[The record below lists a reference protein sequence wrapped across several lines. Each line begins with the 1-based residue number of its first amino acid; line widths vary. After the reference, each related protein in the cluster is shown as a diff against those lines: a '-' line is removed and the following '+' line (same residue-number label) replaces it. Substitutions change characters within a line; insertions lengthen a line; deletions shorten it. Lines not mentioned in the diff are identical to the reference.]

1 MTTGEKLAALR
12 KKKGITQEH
21 LAELLQVSRQSVS
34 RWEMDV
40 AFPETEK
47 LIKLAR
53 LLECS
58 IDFLLN
64 ENLEEDA
71 GDRRTPPEISPESAA
86 RFIREC
92 VYFFLATSA
101 EGRPRLR
108 PMGMIHADDR
118 ALYLVTDK
126 RKSVYGDLTG
136 NPLVELAS
144 YNLYTR
150 QWIRISGR
158 VRAEASREVQEAM
171 LEMYPMIRQEYIRQD
186 DMFFVIFRLD
196 VEAVSIN

>member
-1 MTTGEKLAALR
+1 
-12 KKKGITQEH
+12 
-21 LAELLQVSRQSVS
+21 
-34 RWEMDV
+34 
-40 AFPETEK
+40 
-47 LIKLAR
+47 
-53 LLECS
+53 
-58 IDFLLN
+58 
-64 ENLEEDA
+64 
-71 GDRRTPPEISPESAA
+71 
-86 RFIREC
+86 
-92 VYFFLATSA
+92 
-101 EGRPRLR
+101 
-108 PMGMIHADDR
+108 MIHADDR

>member
-1 MTTGEKLAALR
+1 
-12 KKKGITQEH
+12 
-21 LAELLQVSRQSVS
+21 
-34 RWEMDV
+34 
-40 AFPETEK
+40 
-47 LIKLAR
+47 
-53 LLECS
+53 
-58 IDFLLN
+58 
-64 ENLEEDA
+64 
-71 GDRRTPPEISPESAA
+71 
-86 RFIREC
+86 
-92 VYFFLATSA
+92 
-101 EGRPRLR
+101 
-108 PMGMIHADDR
+108 MIHADDR

-126 RKSVYGDLTG
+126 RKSVYGDLAG

>member
-12 KKKGITQEH
+12 KKKGITQEQ
-21 LAELLQVSRQSVS
+21 LAEILQVSRQSVS
-34 RWEMDV
+34 RWEMDA

-47 LIKLAR
+47 LVKLGK
-53 LLECS
+53 LLGCS
-58 IDFLLN
+58 IDFLLD
-64 ENLEEDA
+64 ESQEDLLDREPPGEVTPEECF
-71 GDRRTPPEISPESAA
+71 

-92 VYFFLATSA
+92 GYFFLATSVD
-101 EGRPRLR
+101 GRPRLR
-108 PMGMIHADDR
+108 PMGMIYSNDK

-126 RKSVYGDLTG
+126 RKSVYTDLTE

-158 VRAEASREVQEAM
+158 VKADSSLDVQKAM
-171 LEMYPMIRQEYIRQD
+171 LELYPMIRQEYIHQD

-196 VEAVSIN
+196 MENVSIN

>member
-1 MTTGEKLAALR
+1 
-12 KKKGITQEH
+12 
-21 LAELLQVSRQSVS
+21 
-34 RWEMDV
+34 
-40 AFPETEK
+40 
-47 LIKLAR
+47 
-53 LLECS
+53 
-58 IDFLLN
+58 
-64 ENLEEDA
+64 
-71 GDRRTPPEISPESAA
+71 
-86 RFIREC
+86 
-92 VYFFLATSA
+92 
-101 EGRPRLR
+101 
-108 PMGMIHADDR
+108 MGMIHADDR

-126 RKSVYGDLTG
+126 RKSVYGDLAG

>member
-12 KKKGITQEH
+12 KKKGITQEQ
-21 LAELLQVSRQSVS
+21 LAEILQVSRQSVS
-34 RWEMDV
+34 RWEMDA

-47 LIKLAR
+47 LVKLGK
-53 LLECS
+53 LLGCS
-58 IDFLLN
+58 IDFLLD
-64 ENLEEDA
+64 ESQEDLRDRESPGEVTPEECF
-71 GDRRTPPEISPESAA
+71 

-92 VYFFLATSA
+92 GYFFLATSVD
-101 EGRPRLR
+101 GRPRLR
-108 PMGMIHADDR
+108 PMGMIYSNDK

-126 RKSVYGDLTG
+126 RKIVYTDLME

-158 VRAEASREVQEAM
+158 VKADSSLDVQKAM
-171 LEMYPMIRQEYIRQD
+171 LELYPMIRQEYIHQD

-196 VEAVSIN
+196 METVSIN

>member
-12 KKKGITQEH
+12 KQKGITQEQ

-34 RWEMDV
+34 RWEMDA

-47 LIKLAR
+47 LIRLAR

-64 ENLEEDA
+64 DSQEDSGVRKMPA
-71 GDRRTPPEISPESAA
+71 EISPESAL

-92 VYFFLATSA
+92 GYFFLATSVG
-101 EGRPRLR
+101 GRPRLR
-108 PMGMIHADDR
+108 PMGIIHADEK

-126 RKSVYGDLTG
+126 RKSVYTDLTE

-171 LEMYPMIRQEYIRQD
+171 LERYPMIRQEYIHQD
-186 DMFFVIFRLD
+186 DMFFVIFRLEI
-196 VEAVSIN
+196 EALSIN